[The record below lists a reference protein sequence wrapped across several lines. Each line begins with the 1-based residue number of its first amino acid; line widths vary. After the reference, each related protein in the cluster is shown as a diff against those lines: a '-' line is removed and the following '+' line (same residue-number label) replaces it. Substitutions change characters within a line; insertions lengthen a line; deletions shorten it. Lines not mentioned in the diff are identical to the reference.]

1 MLWCF
6 LTVQLYAQSYLDSQP
21 TARSSRHP
29 LAFMNIREFS
39 VRKDFAGISTHASS
53 VGEPSVNQRE
63 FAFERVPE
71 ICKSLH
77 RQISHHLTLG
87 TDGLRLPRSGVLYPP
102 VTSSAKYSYEYALFS
117 EFAGGEPVPL
127 LVWAHAPPLS
137 RGSCHRTARGGRV

>member
-1 MLWCF
+1 
-6 LTVQLYAQSYLDSQP
+6 
-21 TARSSRHP
+21 
-29 LAFMNIREFS
+29 MNIREFS

-87 TDGLRLPRSGVLYPP
+87 ADGLRLPSSGVLYPP

-117 EFAGGEPVPL
+117 EFAGG
-127 LVWAHAPPLS
+127 
-137 RGSCHRTARGGRV
+137 